1 MRTEFSDIFE
11 KLYKPSQKLAIDL
24 LRMKKKKIK
33 ECINEKT
40 LQELGGAGLLFRKK
54 DNDSDIDEQ
63 YLIMNLGRIPPE
75 YYEGMNEQQLSE
87 SKAQSAMIEVQM
99 N

>member
-1 MRTEFSDIFE
+1 MRTEFSDIYE
-11 KLYKPSQKLAIDL
+11 KLYKPSQKLAINL

-40 LQELGGAGLLFRKK
+40 LQELGGAGLMFMNK
-54 DNDSDIDEQ
+54 DNDSHIGEQ

-75 YYEGMNEQQLSE
+75 YYEGMNEQQLSD
-87 SKAQSAMIEVQM
+87 SKAQSAMIEAQIS
-99 N
+99 

>member
-1 MRTEFSDIFE
+1 MRTEFSDIYE

-40 LQELGGAGLLFRKK
+40 L
-54 DNDSDIDEQ
+54 
-63 YLIMNLGRIPPE
+63 
-75 YYEGMNEQQLSE
+75 
-87 SKAQSAMIEVQM
+87 
-99 N
+99 